1 MQKKRCF
8 SFRSAML
15 TASSNYRAWKCAN
28 AMGAPKYLLLETY
41 IESTGIYC
49 CNEKK
54 IKKIRHQ
61 SVVNR
66 AKNGQTML
74 RFKIT
79 NKKPQDVITLAL
91 KITQPCKC
99 DFKFVY
105 NDGEKSHLMWLTA
118 PQRCIGPASEIKI
131 TQTFPQCICVSLK
144 NAETSHCRVKGMNY
158 KSQRLISSFIAF

>member
-1 MQKKRCF
+1 
-8 SFRSAML
+8 
-15 TASSNYRAWKCAN
+15 
-28 AMGAPKYLLLETY
+28 MGAPKYLLLETY

-49 CNEKK
+49 YNEKK
-54 IKKIRHQ
+54 KKIRHQ

-105 NDGEKSHLMWLTA
+105 NDGEKSNLM
-118 PQRCIGPASEIKI
+118 
-131 TQTFPQCICVSLK
+131 
-144 NAETSHCRVKGMNY
+144 
-158 KSQRLISSFIAF
+158 